1 MANAHTKREDGEQ
14 LYPLLDKAEI
24 LKPAPTH
31 QYRFDIDE
39 GYGNDGI
46 RASDW
51 DEKEQ
56 ALLKLDNQT
65 SLRPFRTASKYMH
78 ESQIHTEHEEVSKVD
93 VRKRDNEGNDSNA
106 LELSQLMDCDN
117 CIDKRDFHEPKIPNH
132 VPISD
137 IRYVSG
143 DSEAIINK
151 YTAPN
156 GRSHKRHNIVSYH
169 LLRIM
174 GACGYTS
181 MDYLRS
187 ESNVSD
193 VISQHWGHKN
203 SYERLWKQTFRHN
216 GNLDSPIQHDV
227 LRDNNEDKYDP
238 AKQSIVY
245 LIQKMGSAETMD
257 ERK

>member
-1 MANAHTKREDGEQ
+1 LPN
-14 LYPLLDKAEI
+14 KAGIFES
-24 LKPAPTH
+24 APTH
-31 QYRFDIDE
+31 QYGFDIDE
-39 GYGNDGI
+39 GYANDGI

-56 ALLKLDNQT
+56 ALLKLDKQT
-65 SLRPFRTASKYMH
+65 SLRPFRTAPKYMH
-78 ESQIHTEHEEVSKVD
+78 ESQIHTEYEEALKVD
-93 VRKRDNEGNDSNA
+93 VRKRDNEWNDSNA
-106 LELSQLMDCDN
+106 LEMSQLMDCDN
-117 CIDKRDFHEPKIPNH
+117 RIDKRDFHEPKIPNH
-132 VPISD
+132 VPIND

-143 DSEAIINK
+143 DSEAMINK
-151 YTAPN
+151 YTVPH
-156 GRSHKRHNIVSYH
+156 GKSHKRHNIVSYH

-174 GACGYTS
+174 GAFGYTS
-181 MDYLRS
+181 MNHLRS

-203 SYERLWKQTFRHN
+203 SYAERLLKQTFRHN
-216 GNLDSPIQHDV
+216 DNVDSPIQHDV

-245 LIQKMGSAETMD
+245 LIQKMGSAETLN